1 MSEVSEQMKNS
12 EAAKQLGV
20 SEATLRK
27 YSQIVEKVTAN
38 PAYFSHVKNARRYS
52 AENLADL
59 KKMQEMNK
67 EGKTLEQAAQELFA
81 GEQATEPKGAA
92 DAEFQ
97 ELKASLA
104 QKDEEIAALKAQ
116 VAELAQAQ
124 QAAAPAE
131 NKATPADDVL
141 DLPDFDDLEDL
152 GEVKEPERPLT
163 AEEKRAQVVADMGK
177 STEEVRRDI
186 MDKVQENA
194 QKARPEFR
202 TLADMQ
208 LKAKKT
214 PWWKKLFKG

>member
-1 MSEVSEQMKNS
+1 MSEVSEQMKTS

-67 EGKTLEQAAQELFA
+67 EGKTLDQAAQELFA
-81 GEQATEPKGAA
+81 GEQAAEDSKA
-92 DAEFQ
+92 DELQ
-97 ELKASLA
+97 ELKKNLA
-104 QKDEEIAALKAQ
+104 QKDEEIAALKTQ
-116 VAELAQAQ
+116 VAELAQAM
-124 QAAAPAE
+124 APAE
-131 NKATPADDVL
+131 NKADPADDVL

-152 GEVKEPERPLT
+152 GEAKEPDRPLT

-202 TLADMQ
+202 TLVDMQ
-208 LKAKKT
+208 LKPKKT
-214 PWWKKLFKG
+214 PWWKTLFKG

>member
-1 MSEVSEQMKNS
+1 MSEVSEQMKTS

-67 EGKTLEQAAQELFA
+67 EGKTLDQVAQELFA
-81 GEQATEPKGAA
+81 GEDSKA
-92 DAEFQ
+92 DELQ
-97 ELKASLA
+97 ELKKNLA
-104 QKDEEIAALKAQ
+104 QKDEEIAALKTQ
-116 VAELAQAQ
+116 VAELAQAM
-124 QAAAPAE
+124 APAE
-131 NKATPADDVL
+131 NKADPADDVL

-152 GEVKEPERPLT
+152 GEAKEPDRPLT

-208 LKAKKT
+208 LKPKKT

>member
-1 MSEVSEQMKNS
+1 MSEVSEQMKTS

-52 AENLADL
+52 VENLADL

-67 EGKTLEQAAQELFA
+67 EGKTLDQAARELFA
-81 GEQATEPKGAA
+81 GEDSKA
-92 DAEFQ
+92 DELQ
-97 ELKASLA
+97 ELKKNLA

-116 VAELAQAQ
+116 VVELAQAM
-124 QAAAPAE
+124 APAE
-131 NKATPADDVL
+131 NKADPADDVL

-152 GEVKEPERPLT
+152 GEAKEPDRPLT

-208 LKAKKT
+208 LKPKKT

>member
-1 MSEVSEQMKNS
+1 MKTS

-38 PAYFSHVKNARRYS
+38 PAYFTHVKNARRYS

-67 EGKTLEQAAQELFA
+67 EGKVLDQAAQELFA
-81 GEQATEPKGAA
+81 GEQVAEDSKA
-92 DAEFQ
+92 DELQ
-97 ELKASLA
+97 ELKKNLA

-116 VAELAQAQ
+116 VAELAQAM
-124 QAAAPAE
+124 APAE
-131 NKATPADDVL
+131 NKADPADDVL

-152 GEVKEPERPLT
+152 GEAKEPYRPLT

-208 LKAKKT
+208 LKPKKT

>member
-1 MSEVSEQMKNS
+1 MSEVSEQMKTS

-67 EGKTLEQAAQELFA
+67 EGKTLDQAAQELFA
-81 GEQATEPKGAA
+81 GEQVAEDSKA
-92 DAEFQ
+92 DELQ
-97 ELKASLA
+97 ELKKNLA
-104 QKDEEIAALKAQ
+104 QKDEEIAALKVQ
-116 VAELAQAQ
+116 VAELAQAM
-124 QAAAPAE
+124 APAE
-131 NKATPADDVL
+131 NKADPADDVL

-152 GEVKEPERPLT
+152 GEAKEPDRPLT

-208 LKAKKT
+208 LKPKKT

>member
-1 MSEVSEQMKNS
+1 MSEVSEQMKTS

-67 EGKTLEQAAQELFA
+67 EGKTLDQAAQELFA
-81 GEQATEPKGAA
+81 GEQAAEDSKA
-92 DAEFQ
+92 DELQ
-97 ELKASLA
+97 ELKKNLA
-104 QKDEEIAALKAQ
+104 QKDEEIAALKTQ
-116 VAELAQAQ
+116 VAELAQAM
-124 QAAAPAE
+124 APAE
-131 NKATPADDVL
+131 NKADPADDVL

-152 GEVKEPERPLT
+152 GEAKEPDRPLT

-208 LKAKKT
+208 LKPKKT

>member
-1 MSEVSEQMKNS
+1 MSEVSEQMKTS

-67 EGKTLEQAAQELFA
+67 EGKTLDQAAQELFA
-81 GEQATEPKGAA
+81 GEDSKA
-92 DAEFQ
+92 DELQ
-97 ELKASLA
+97 ELKKNLA

-116 VAELAQAQ
+116 VAELAQAM
-124 QAAAPAE
+124 APAE
-131 NKATPADDVL
+131 NKADPADDVL

-152 GEVKEPERPLT
+152 GEAKEPDRPLT

-208 LKAKKT
+208 LKSKKT

>member
-1 MSEVSEQMKNS
+1 MSEVSEQMKTS

-52 AENLADL
+52 VENLANL

-67 EGKTLEQAAQELFA
+67 EGKTLDQAAQELFA
-81 GEQATEPKGAA
+81 GEQAAEDSKA
-92 DAEFQ
+92 DELQ
-97 ELKASLA
+97 ELKKNLA
-104 QKDEEIAALKAQ
+104 QKDEEIAALKTQ
-116 VAELAQAQ
+116 VAELAQAM
-124 QAAAPAE
+124 APVE
-131 NKATPADDVL
+131 NKAVLADDVL
-141 DLPDFDDLEDL
+141 DLPDFDDLEEL
-152 GEVKEPERPLT
+152 GEAKEPARPLT

-177 STEEVRRDI
+177 STEEVRRNI

-208 LKAKKT
+208 LKPKKT

>member
-1 MSEVSEQMKNS
+1 MSEVSEQMKTS

-67 EGKTLEQAAQELFA
+67 EGKTLDQAAQELFV
-81 GEQATEPKGAA
+81 GEQAAEDSKA
-92 DAEFQ
+92 DELQ
-97 ELKASLA
+97 ELKKNLA

-116 VAELAQAQ
+116 VAELTQAM
-124 QAAAPAE
+124 APAE
-131 NKATPADDVL
+131 NKADPADDVL

-152 GEVKEPERPLT
+152 GEVKEPDRPLT
-163 AEEKRAQVVADMGK
+163 AEEKRARVVADMGK

-208 LKAKKT
+208 LKPKKT

>member
-1 MSEVSEQMKNS
+1 MSEISKQMKTS

-67 EGKTLEQAAQELFA
+67 EGKVLDQAAQELFA
-81 GEQATEPKGAA
+81 GEQVAEDSKA
-92 DAEFQ
+92 DELQ
-97 ELKASLA
+97 ELKKNLA
-104 QKDEEIAALKAQ
+104 QKDEEIAALKVQ
-116 VAELAQAQ
+116 VAELAQAM
-124 QAAAPAE
+124 APVE
-131 NKATPADDVL
+131 NKADPADDVL

-152 GEVKEPERPLT
+152 GEAKEPYRPLT

-202 TLADMQ
+202 TLVDMQ
-208 LKAKKT
+208 LKPKKT
-214 PWWKKLFKG
+214 PWWKTLFKG

>member
-1 MSEVSEQMKNS
+1 MSEVSEQMKTS

-52 AENLADL
+52 AENLTDL

-67 EGKTLEQAAQELFA
+67 EGKTLDQAAQELFV
-81 GEQATEPKGAA
+81 GEQAAEDSKA
-92 DAEFQ
+92 DELQ
-97 ELKASLA
+97 ELKKNLA
-104 QKDEEIAALKAQ
+104 QKNEEIAALKAQ
-116 VAELAQAQ
+116 VAELAQAM
-124 QAAAPAE
+124 APAE
-131 NKATPADDVL
+131 NKADPADDVL

-152 GEVKEPERPLT
+152 GEVKEPDRPLT
-163 AEEKRAQVVADMGK
+163 AEEKRARVVADMGK

-208 LKAKKT
+208 LKPKKT

>member
-1 MSEVSEQMKNS
+1 MSEVSEQMKTS

-67 EGKTLEQAAQELFA
+67 EGKVLDQAAQELFA
-81 GEQATEPKGAA
+81 GEDSKA
-92 DAEFQ
+92 DELQ
-97 ELKASLA
+97 ELKKNLA

-116 VAELAQAQ
+116 VAELAQAM
-124 QAAAPAE
+124 APAE
-131 NKATPADDVL
+131 NKADPADDVL

-152 GEVKEPERPLT
+152 GEAKEPYRPLT

-202 TLADMQ
+202 TLVDMQ
-208 LKAKKT
+208 LKPKKT
-214 PWWKKLFKG
+214 PWWKTLFKG

>member
-1 MSEVSEQMKNS
+1 MSEISKQMKTS

-67 EGKTLEQAAQELFA
+67 EGKVLDQAAQELFA
-81 GEQATEPKGAA
+81 GEQVAEDSKA
-92 DAEFQ
+92 DELQ
-97 ELKASLA
+97 ELKKNLA
-104 QKDEEIAALKAQ
+104 QKDEEIAALKVQ
-116 VAELAQAQ
+116 VAELAQAM
-124 QAAAPAE
+124 ATVE
-131 NKATPADDVL
+131 NKADPADDVL

-152 GEVKEPERPLT
+152 GEAKEPYRPLT

-202 TLADMQ
+202 TLVDMQ
-208 LKAKKT
+208 LKPKKT
-214 PWWKKLFKG
+214 PWWKTLFKG

>member
-1 MSEVSEQMKNS
+1 MSEVSEQMKTS

-67 EGKTLEQAAQELFA
+67 EGKTLDQAAQELFA
-81 GEQATEPKGAA
+81 GEQA
-92 DAEFQ
+92 AEELQ
-97 ELKASLA
+97 ELKKNLA
-104 QKDEEIAALKAQ
+104 QKDEEIATLKAQ
-116 VAELAQAQ
+116 VAELAQAM
-124 QAAAPAE
+124 APAE
-131 NKATPADDVL
+131 NKADPADDVL

-152 GEVKEPERPLT
+152 GEAKEPNRPLT

-208 LKAKKT
+208 LKPKKT

>member
-1 MSEVSEQMKNS
+1 MSEVSEQMKTS

-67 EGKTLEQAAQELFA
+67 EGKTLDQAAQELFA
-81 GEQATEPKGAA
+81 GEDSNA
-92 DAEFQ
+92 DELQ
-97 ELKASLA
+97 ELKKNLA

-116 VAELAQAQ
+116 VAELAQAM
-124 QAAAPAE
+124 APAE
-131 NKATPADDVL
+131 NKADPADDVL

-152 GEVKEPERPLT
+152 GEAKEPDRPLT

-208 LKAKKT
+208 LKPKKT

>member
-1 MSEVSEQMKNS
+1 MSEISKQMKTS

-67 EGKTLEQAAQELFA
+67 EGKVLDQAAQELFA
-81 GEQATEPKGAA
+81 GEQVAEDSKA
-92 DAEFQ
+92 DELQ
-97 ELKASLA
+97 ELKKNLA
-104 QKDEEIAALKAQ
+104 QKDEEIAALKVQ
-116 VAELAQAQ
+116 VAELAQAI
-124 QAAAPAE
+124 APVE
-131 NKATPADDVL
+131 NKADPADDIL

-152 GEVKEPERPLT
+152 GEAKEPDRPLT

-202 TLADMQ
+202 TLVDMQ
-208 LKAKKT
+208 LKPKKT
-214 PWWKKLFKG
+214 PWWKTLFKG

>member
-1 MSEVSEQMKNS
+1 MSEVSEQMKTS
-12 EAAKQLGV
+12 EAAKRLGV

-67 EGKTLEQAAQELFA
+67 EGKTLDQAAQELFA
-81 GEQATEPKGAA
+81 GEQAAEDSKA
-92 DAEFQ
+92 DEFQ
-97 ELKASLA
+97 ELKKNLA
-104 QKDEEIAALKAQ
+104 QKDEEIAALKTQ
-116 VAELAQAQ
+116 VAELAQAM
-124 QAAAPAE
+124 APAE
-131 NKATPADDVL
+131 NKADPADDVL

-152 GEVKEPERPLT
+152 GEAKEPDRPLT

-208 LKAKKT
+208 LKSKKT